1 MGQPNVGK
9 SSLLN
14 LLLREQR
21 AIVTDVAGTT
31 RDVLEERLDLGGIPL
46 RIMDTAGIRK
56 TDDIVEKIGVERALE
71 AAKESDLVLLVL
83 DAGRAVTPEE
93 LELLELVRKRPYLLV
108 LNKTDLSENGVAPE
122 PVTQLIGEPELER
135 VLVSMSAKQETGVAE
150 LTDKVKELFF
160 AGDVLTS
167 DKPLVTNLRQ
177 KEALLRARQA
187 CKWCWRR
194 SSGNKIYWLLIF
206 GRPVTRL
213 ATRRDAVRR
222 KMWLM
227 RFLADSV

>member
-1 MGQPNVGK
+1 M
-9 SSLLN
+9 
-14 LLLREQR
+14 
-21 AIVTDVAGTT
+21 
-31 RDVLEERLDLGGIPL
+31 
-46 RIMDTAGIRK
+46 
-56 TDDIVEKIGVERALE
+56 
-71 AAKESDLVLLVL
+71 
-83 DAGRAVTPEE
+83 
-93 LELLELVRKRPYLLV
+93 V

-187 CKWCWRR
+187 LQMVLASQQQREQDLLVIDIRQACDALSDAQGR
-194 SSGNKIYWLLIF
+194 STQEDVVNEIF
-206 GRPVTRL
+206 S
-213 ATRRDAVRR
+213 
-222 KMWLM
+222 
-227 RFLADSV
+227 RFCLGK